1 MALWFAGEP
10 LSMLSLMGFAV
21 LMGTVVNNGIVFV
34 DYVNQLR
41 RGGLSKRDALVAAGQ
56 TRMRPIMMT
65 ALTTILAML
74 PLVFSTAIGASMERG
89 MALVIV
95 GGLLYATFM
104 TLYIVPIMYD
114 ILYRRVPTEVDLG
127 DESVDED
134 PGDAQDFLDALGK
147 RDEIRARLEE
157 SGAYIPTKPAHGK

>member
-1 MALWFAGEP
+1 
-10 LSMLSLMGFAV
+10 
-21 LMGTVVNNGIVFV
+21 
-34 DYVNQLR
+34 
-41 RGGLSKRDALVAAGQ
+41 
-56 TRMRPIMMT
+56 
-65 ALTTILAML
+65 
-74 PLVFSTAIGASMERG
+74 